1 MMAAAVSAAASL
13 LAFDDLPAMAIP
25 PRQVVTPVAGFCTV
39 RALPPMPGLAAVQ
52 ASSDAGSETV
62 PYSVVMQSSGPMVEA
77 HELAAATAS
86 EEAISHERTGAFSI
100 SNLHISIPRASTT
113 TTQSCQLVSS
123 V

>member
-1 MMAAAVSAAASL
+1 
-13 LAFDDLPAMAIP
+13 
-25 PRQVVTPVAGFCTV
+25 
-39 RALPPMPGLAAVQ
+39 
-52 ASSDAGSETV
+52 
-62 PYSVVMQSSGPMVEA
+62 MVEA